1 MHAPQKSFVD
11 AGAGAGVGA
20 RAGAGAGTGAGAG
33 ASALHDRLVTL
44 TCARQQANTPNIHI
58 TLLQFAGAVCMQ
70 YVFLQSSLRSRI
82 VGDRGPPCVTPR
94 YALTRR
100 P

>member
-44 TCARQQANTPNIHI
+44 TCARQQTNTPNTHI
-58 TLLQFAGAVCMQ
+58 TFLQFAGAVCVQ
-70 YVFLQSSLRSRI
+70 CVFLQSSLGSRI
-82 VGDRGPPCVTPR
+82 SMHE
-94 YALTRR
+94 
-100 P
+100 